1 MSNDATQE
9 GVSATAADANQP
21 QQLHPRE
28 AAMRNIMA
36 SRLQQFSTESGI
48 EVKPSFEAVDPDAD
62 PDDAVAEAERARLAA
77 GGDAAG
83 DDDQQALQTAA
94 AAAAA
99 APAKVK
105 VKVDGVEEEVSLEEM
120 TRTYQKNAA
129 ADRRL
134 EEANRRLREAD
145 EREAQLNA
153 QMAERSAAATKTNPA
168 EPLVDPAT
176 AKQFTAALFDGD
188 EEKAVAGFNAAVQA
202 AVDKAMSGRAASATP
217 VDPEEIAAQVEQ
229 RFAVNSALKQSQ
241 SDYPDMYADPDIEAL
256 AAMKIRAKRTNEG
269 MDFVDALEATQS
281 ELAAKFGWKKSGRQ
295 DAAAATTRDEKQ
307 KRKEALDP
315 VASANVKASSTVAA
329 PVSNSD
335 IIAQMAAR
343 RPGYGV

>member
-1 MSNDATQE
+1 MSDATQE
-9 GVSATAADANQP
+9 GVSATAADANQ
-21 QQLHPRE
+21 QIHPRE

-48 EVKPSFEAVDPDAD
+48 EVKPSFEKIDEDTDPADA
-62 PDDAVAEAERARLAA
+62 AAEEERARLAA
-77 GGDAAG
+77 GGKPEG
-83 DDDQQALQTAA
+83 DGEDDEQQALQQ
-94 AAAAA
+94 AAA

-105 VKVDGVEEEVSLEEM
+105 VKVDGVEQEVSLEEM

-134 EEANRRLREAD
+134 EEAARRQRELD
-145 EREAQLNA
+145 EREAQINA
-153 QMAERSAAATKTNPA
+153 QLAERSAAATKTDPA
-168 EPLVDPAT
+168 EPLVDPAV

-202 AVDKAMSGRAASATP
+202 AVDKAMSGRATSATP

-241 SDYPDMYADPDIEAL
+241 TDYPDMYADPDIEAL
-256 AAMKIRAKRTNEG
+256 AAMKIRAKRDQEG
-269 MDFVDALEATQS
+269 MSFVDALEATQT
-281 ELAAKFGWKKSGRQ
+281 ELASKFGWKKSGRQ
-295 DAAAATTRDEKQ
+295 DATASTTRDEKQ

-315 VASANVKASSTVAA
+315 VQSANVKANTTVE
-329 PVSNSD
+329 PPLSNSA

-343 RPGYGV
+343 RPGYGG